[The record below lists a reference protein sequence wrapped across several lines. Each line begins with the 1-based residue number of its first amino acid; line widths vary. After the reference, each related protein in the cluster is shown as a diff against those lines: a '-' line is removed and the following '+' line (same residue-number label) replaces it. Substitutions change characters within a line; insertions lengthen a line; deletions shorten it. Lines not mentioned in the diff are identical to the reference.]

1 MIKQLLQSDQAK
13 VTTQLTLRNFW
24 LVLIANGLF
33 ALSINLLIFFGAVSL
48 PNSSDNLWQPRV
60 LGLVVYTIQISLII
74 FLIRRFA
81 STRWLRMPFGFKS
94 VRMGIIVGLVLWL
107 MASAYLYFQNPV
119 AANQL
124 NSTHSFTRFITTF
137 LLNSIPGALIEEYL
151 FRYLPVRFAESQR
164 LSGRRTIQLFLLVL
178 TFFTATHI
186 PAYLWQ
192 YHLPLQ
198 ALWSPLTMGAAF
210 FFVYYA
216 TRNLVFTALFH
227 AFTNNAWVIFGPA
240 TFKDYSL
247 VIVVSII
254 WYFWRTQWS
263 RSRRS

>member
-1 MIKQLLQSDQAK
+1 MIKQQLQSDQAK
-13 VTTQLTLRNFW
+13 ITTQLTLRGFW

-48 PNSSDNLWQPRV
+48 PRSSDNLWQPRA
-60 LGLVVYTIQISLII
+60 LGLIVYTVQISLII

-81 STRWLRMPFGFKS
+81 SARWLSAPFGFKS
-94 VRMGIIVGLVLWL
+94 ARMGVMVSITLWL
-107 MASAYLYFQNPV
+107 IVSAYLYYRSPD
-119 AANQL
+119 AADRL
-124 NSTHSFTRFITTF
+124 NSTHSFIRFITIF
-137 LLNSIPGALIEEYL
+137 LLNSIPGALIEEFL
-151 FRYLPVRFAESQR
+151 FRYLPVRYAESQR
-164 LSGRRTIQLFLLVL
+164 LSRRRTVQLFLLVL
-178 TFFTATHI
+178 IFFTATHI

-198 ALWSPLTMGAAF
+198 ALWSPLAMGAAF

-227 AFTNNAWVIFGPA
+227 AYTNNAWVIFGPA

-263 RSRRS
+263 RKMR